1 MSKRDN
7 TILLEDIVVA
17 LESIFEYTYN
27 ISFIEFEN
35 EKMRRDAVYRNF
47 EIIGE
52 AANRLTIEFV
62 ENHTTVNWHK
72 VIGLRNRIIH
82 AYFDIDDDIIWN
94 IIQNDLPI
102 LKQKIIEIL
111 KQKIDTKGE

>member
-7 TILLEDIVVA
+7 TILLDDIFVA
-17 LESIFEYTYN
+17 LESIFEYTSGKTYE
-27 ISFIEFEN
+27 EFKN
-35 EKMRRDAVYRNF
+35 TKIVRDAVYRNF

-52 AANRLTIEFV
+52 AANRLTTEFI
-62 ENHTTVNWHK
+62 ENHSSVNWHK

-102 LKQKIIEIL
+102 LKEQVQKIL
-111 KQKIDTKGE
+111 KN